1 MSSLSGKL
9 KVYDE
14 CEVEEHLIIL
24 FIANPGDNLMF
35 LGEGDVVI
43 I

>member
-1 MSSLSGKL
+1 MSRVSGKL

-14 CEVEEHLIIL
+14 CVAEEHLIIL

-35 LGEGDVVI
+35 LRS
-43 I
+43 